1 MAALEGKVALVT
13 GAGRGLGFACAR
25 LFAREGAKL
34 VIAEID
40 EQSGEEAA
48 RAIRDGG
55 GEAVFVRTDI
65 SSSADVQAMVRRAVE
80 AFGGLDCAVNNAVR
94 FIDRQPL
101 AEISDED
108 WAATSSVNITGTFL
122 CMKYEIRAMLERG
135 GGAIV
140 NIGSGR
146 ENTGEAGLSWYLGA
160 KQAIYGMMRCAAVD
174 YAEEGIRINA
184 VAPGPMWTPAL
195 RETAEKRPGHL
206 DAHIA
211 HIPMRR
217 IGEPEEVAEAAIW
230 LCSPAA
236 SYVTGV
242 TLSADGGYTLG

>member
-1 MAALEGKVALVT
+1 LSTIPG
-13 GAGRGLGFACAR
+13 
-25 LFAREGAKL
+25 
-34 VIAEID
+34 AEIAAS
-40 EQSGEEAA
+40 QKQTAQTIREA
-48 RAIRDGG
+48 G

-65 SSSADVQAMVRRAVE
+65 SSPAEVQAMIRCAE
-80 AFGGLDCAVNNAVR
+80 ESFGGLDCAVNNAVR

-101 AEISDED
+101 ADISEED
-108 WAATSSVNITGTFL
+108 WAATCSVNITGTFL
-122 CMKYEIRAMLERG
+122 CMKYEIRAMLEHG

-160 KQAIYGMMRCAAVD
+160 KQAIYGMSRCAAVD
-174 YAEEGIRINA
+174 YAEKGLRINA

-195 RETAEKRPGHL
+195 RETAEKRPGHI
-206 DAHIA
+206 DAHLA

-217 IGEPEEVAEAAIW
+217 IGEPEEIAEAAVW
-230 LCSPAA
+230 LCSSAA

>member
-1 MAALEGKVALVT
+1 MGSLDGKVALVT
-13 GAGRGLGFACAR
+13 GAGRGLGRACAQ
-25 LFAREGAKL
+25 LFARDGAC
-34 VIAEID
+34 VVVAEIN
-40 EQSGEEAA
+40 EETGEETA
-48 RAIRDGG
+48 RLIRDGG
-55 GEAVFVRTDI
+55 GQATFVRSDI
-65 SSSADVQAMVRRAVE
+65 SNAGEVQAMVDCAVE
-80 AFGGLDCAVNNAVR
+80 TFGGLDCAVNNAIR
-94 FIDRQPL
+94 FIDRTPL
-101 AEISDED
+101 ADISEED
-108 WAATSSVNITGTFL
+108 WTTTVAVNVTGTFL

-146 ENTGEAGLSWYLGA
+146 ENTGEAGLAWYLGA
-160 KQAIYGMMRCAAVD
+160 KQAIYGMSKCAALD
-174 YAEEGIRINA
+174 YAEQGIRINA

-195 RETAEKRPGHL
+195 RETAQKRPGHL

-211 HIPMRR
+211 HVPMRR
-217 IGEPEEVAEAAIW
+217 IGEPEEVAEAAVW